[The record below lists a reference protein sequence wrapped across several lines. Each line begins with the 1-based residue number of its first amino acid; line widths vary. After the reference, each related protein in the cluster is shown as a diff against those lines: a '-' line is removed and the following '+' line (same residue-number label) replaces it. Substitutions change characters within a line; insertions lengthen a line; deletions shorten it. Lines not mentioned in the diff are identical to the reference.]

1 MRKVVGVILVTRL
14 NGSQFYVNAELIQ
27 MVESTP
33 DTVLSFAGGEKFI
46 VHESAEDVIQRIIEY
61 RRKVFSGMPFRSA
74 GQPKDGE

>member
-1 MRKVVGVILVTRL
+1 
-14 NGSQFYVNAELIQ
+14 

-61 RRKVFSGMPFRSA
+61 RRKIFCGMPFVSAERS
-74 GQPKDGE
+74 KDGE